1 MHELGDQVRLLEQA
15 CVLDGDRG
23 LRSQHGK
30 HRFITFCKFPL
41 LFVQGFQHSH
51 HFILGDQRDSD
62 QRLGRAAGD
71 QVYIAEEARVS
82 LCVRDAHRFAVD
94 DDPTRQASFQRH
106 HQSARGRF
114 IQIGGNLE
122 IQLPR

>member
-30 HRFITFCKFPL
+30 HGFVAFRKFPL
-41 LFVQGFQHSH
+41 LFIQCLQHTH
-51 HFILGDQRDSD
+51 HFILCDQRDTD
-62 QRLGRAAGD
+62 QRLGGAAAN
-71 QVYIAEEARVS
+71 QIHIAEEARVS

-122 IQLPR
+122 IQLPS